1 MNSSDQGSAH
11 PGRPETLKAVPVR
24 HPGRWVG
31 AAFVAL
37 LAAMLIHALTT
48 NPQFQWDVVGQYLF
62 DPSILHGLGVT
73 LELTFLSMLI
83 GVAGGITLAIMRL
96 SPNPVLSS
104 TAWFYIWVFRG
115 TPVLV
120 QLLFWNFL
128 GSLWAEISIGIP
140 FGPAFWSEPTN
151 EAIPLFVAALLGLGL
166 NEAAYMAEIVRG
178 GIQSVPLGQTEAAH
192 ALGMSQFNTM
202 RRIILPQAMRV
213 IIPPTGNETISMLKT
228 TSLVSA
234 ISLEELLR
242 AGQNIYSRTFQTIPL
257 LLVVSIWYLLMT
269 SILTVVQYYIER
281 HYARGANR
289 VLPPT
294 PLQRLRRLFAG
305 KPVPKAKDDVVTGLE
320 GGGHV

>member
-1 MNSSDQGSAH
+1 MNPSDQGSVP
-11 PGRPETLKAVPVR
+11 PGRPETIKAVPVR

-31 AAFVAL
+31 AAVVAV
-37 LAAMLIHALTT
+37 LAAMLIHALIT
-48 NPQFQWDVVGQYLF
+48 NSQFQWDVVGKYLF
-62 DPSILHGLGVT
+62 DSSITHGLGVT
-73 LELTFLSMLI
+73 LELTFLSMAI
-83 GVAGGITLAIMRL
+83 GIAGGITLAIMRL

-128 GSLWAEISIGIP
+128 GSLWANISIGIP

-151 EAIPLFVAALLGLGL
+151 QAIPLFVAALLGLGL

-192 ALGMSQFNTM
+192 ALGMSQFKTM

-269 SILTVVQYYIER
+269 SILTVGQYYVER

-289 VLPPT
+289 ALPPT

-305 KPVPKAKDDVVTGLE
+305 KPVPRAENDVVPGIE

>member
-1 MNSSDQGSAH
+1 M
-11 PGRPETLKAVPVR
+11 
-24 HPGRWVG
+24 G
-31 AAFVAL
+31 AAVVAV
-37 LAAMLIHALTT
+37 LAAMLIHALIT
-48 NPQFQWDVVGQYLF
+48 NSQFQWDVVGKYLF
-62 DPSILHGLGVT
+62 DSSITHGLGVT
-73 LELTFLSMLI
+73 LELTFLSMAI
-83 GVAGGITLAIMRL
+83 GIAGGITLAIMRL

-128 GSLWAEISIGIP
+128 GSLWANISIGIP

-151 EAIPLFVAALLGLGL
+151 QAIPLFVAALLGLGL

-192 ALGMSQFNTM
+192 ALGMSQFKTM

-269 SILTVVQYYIER
+269 SILTVGQYYVER

-289 VLPPT
+289 ALPPT

-305 KPVPKAKDDVVTGLE
+305 KPVPPAGNDVVPGIE

>member
-1 MNSSDQGSAH
+1 VNHSDQGAT
-11 PGRPETLKAVPVR
+11 PGRPETIKAVPVR
-24 HPGRWVG
+24 HPGRWAG
-31 AAFVAL
+31 AVVIAVLAL
-37 LAAMLIHALTT
+37 MLFHALKY
-48 NPQFQWDVVGQYLF
+48 NPAFHWDIVGKYLF
-62 DPSILHGLGVT
+62 DSSILHGLWVT

-83 GVAGGITLAIMRL
+83 GVVGGVLLAVMRL
-96 SPNPVLSS
+96 SPNPLLSG
-104 TAWFYIWVFRG
+104 TAWVYIWVFRG

-128 GSLWAEISIGIP
+128 GALWAKISIGVP
-140 FGPAFWSEPTN
+140 FGPAFWSENTN
-151 EAIPLFVAALLGLGL
+151 TLIPVFTAALLGLGL

-178 GIQSVPLGQTEAAH
+178 GIQSVPEGQTEASH
-192 ALGMSQFNTM
+192 ALGMSQFDTM

-228 TSLVSA
+228 TSLVSV

-257 LLVVSIWYLLMT
+257 LITVSLWYLFLT
-269 SILTVVQYYIER
+269 SILTVGQYYIER

-294 PLQRLRRLFAG
+294 PLQRLRGLFTRRPA
-305 KPVPKAKDDVVTGLE
+305 PAKEHDVVTGFE
-320 GGGHV
+320 GGGHL

>member
-1 MNSSDQGSAH
+1 VS
-11 PGRPETLKAVPVR
+11 PGRPPETIKAVPVR
-24 HPGRWVG
+24 HPGRWAG
-31 AAFVAL
+31 AAVVAV
-37 LAAMLIHALTT
+37 LAAMLIHALIT
-48 NPQFQWDVVGQYLF
+48 NKQFQWHVVGKYLF
-62 DPSILHGLGVT
+62 DSSILHGLWVT
-73 LELTFLSMLI
+73 LQLTFLSMLI
-83 GVAGGITLAIMRL
+83 GVAGGIVLAIMRL
-96 SPNPVLSS
+96 SPNPVLSATS
-104 TAWFYIWVFRG
+104 WFYIWVFRG

-128 GSLWAEISIGIP
+128 GALWPKLSIGIP
-140 FGPAFWSEPTN
+140 FGPSFWSESTN
-151 EAIPLFVAALLGLGL
+151 QAIPLFVAALLGLGL

-178 GIQSVPLGQTEAAH
+178 GIQSVPLGQTEASH

-202 RRIILPQAMRV
+202 RRIVLPQAMRV

-242 AGQNIYSRTFQTIPL
+242 AGENIYSRTFQTIPL
-257 LLVVSIWYLLMT
+257 LVVVSIWYLFLT
-269 SILTVVQYYIER
+269 SILTVIQYYIER

-305 KPVPKAKDDVVTGLE
+305 KPTPPSETADVVTGLE
-320 GGGHV
+320 GGGHQ

>member
-1 MNSSDQGSAH
+1 MNSSDQGSVH

-31 AAFVAL
+31 AAVVAL

-48 NPQFQWDVVGQYLF
+48 NPQFQWDVVGTYLF
-62 DPSILHGLGVT
+62 DSSILHGLGVT

-83 GVAGGITLAIMRL
+83 GVSGGIILAMMRL

-128 GSLWAEISIGIP
+128 GTLWANISIGIP
-140 FGPAFWSEPTN
+140 FGPAFWSQPTN
-151 EAIPLFVAALLGLGL
+151 QAIPLFVAALLGLGL

-192 ALGMSQFNTM
+192 ALGMSQFATM

-228 TSLVSA
+228 TSLVSSIA
-234 ISLEELLR
+234 LEELLR

-257 LLVVSIWYLLMT
+257 LIVVSIWYLLMT

-281 HYARGANR
+281 YYARGANR

-305 KPVPKAKDDVVTGLE
+305 KPVPPAKDDVVTGLE